1 MEPMSVGTDE
11 IRILVEKYLAEY
23 PDEIDRLARLSAA
36 LAAPEE
42 ATGHVTSAAALI
54 DPRWRV
60 LHIHYPSRGRWV
72 LPGGHL
78 TPEDDALP
86 DAALREVRERT
97 GIDPETLAP
106 LPGFEVT
113 PIDIDVH
120 RRPARRTTG
129 RPEHWHFELRHAFRL
144 GGSPTVRLHPDDLG
158 QPAWL
163 GPEAVPGFALR
174 LKLRALHRTLVVV

>member
-1 MEPMSVGTDE
+1 MSVGTVE
-11 IRILVEKYLAEY
+11 IYTLIGKYLAEY
-23 PDEIDRLARLSAA
+23 PDEVDRLTRLTAA
-36 LAAPEE
+36 LADPAEP
-42 ATGHVTSAAALI
+42 TGHVTAAAVLI

-60 LHIHYPSRGRWV
+60 LHIHYPSRSRWV

-78 TPEDDALP
+78 TPLDDSLP
-86 DAALREVRERT
+86 GAALREVFERT
-97 GIDPETLAP
+97 GIEPDTLTP

-113 PIDIDVH
+113 PIDIDIH
-120 RRPARRTTG
+120 RRPADRATG

-144 GGSPTVRLHPDDLG
+144 GGSPTIHLDPGDPG

-174 LKLRALHRTLVVV
+174 LKLRALHRTLAWV